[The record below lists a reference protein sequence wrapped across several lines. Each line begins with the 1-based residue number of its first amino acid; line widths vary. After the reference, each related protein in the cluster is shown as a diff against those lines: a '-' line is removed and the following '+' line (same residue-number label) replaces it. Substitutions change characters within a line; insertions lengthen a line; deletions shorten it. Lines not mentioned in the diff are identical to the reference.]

1 MTVMQEPGSGAGSR
15 QGLLVF
21 TSTEARTAAALF
33 ERLFPADERGPGARD
48 IGVVDYVDRA
58 LDGFD
63 KQHAT
68 AYKIL
73 LAALDDAAGSDGGL
87 ADLSPQRQD
96 ELIEALAAGRLTGP
110 FGAAEQRAL
119 FEQVRAHLQ

>member
-1 MTVMQEPGSGAGSR
+1 MTAMQDHGTEAGSH

-21 TSTEARTAAALF
+21 TPTEARTAAALF

-63 KQHAT
+63 KPHAT

-73 LAALDDAAGSDGGL
+73 LATLDDRAGNKGSFRPI
-87 ADLSPQRQD
+87 SPRSN
-96 ELIEALAAGRLTGP
+96 RTS
-110 FGAAEQRAL
+110 
-119 FEQVRAHLQ
+119 